1 MERNG
6 ISISNKSY
14 LIKRMCN
21 MIKNK
26 TLRELL
32 TYGLLGAILMLFILS
47 IITAVDLK
55 LLAFGLFL
63 IGFVFLAKNTS
74 SEAN

>member
-1 MERNG
+1 
-6 ISISNKSY
+6 
-14 LIKRMCN
+14 
-21 MIKNK
+21 MIQNK

-32 TYGLLGAILMLFILS
+32 VYSLLGAILMLFILS
-47 IITAVDLK
+47 IITTVDLK

-74 SEAN
+74 SKEAN